1 MGISESKREKIMNNS
16 ELYNLYDKLLREQEG
31 KAWSEEWHQR
41 YKALHTQA
49 LEYCVKGFTL
59 PHSEKQRIFLE
70 ELLYKNFDNRIASKG
85 LSTLSW
91 ETFNNLIEDEEF
103 ITALNDLF
111 RLFVDKISLDQ
122 LEMVEAKYQA
132 FKEIWLQKKGNNN
145 PVITN
150 RIIATLT
157 LHVSSTVD
165 ETKFDQVLTYLAG
178 KNFIDMKDYYD
189 KHWLTRNYLLMEALR
204 NAFKDHN
211 LSSKIDDYYLSI
223 FVWMIYLDIQKKAKP
238 TPPLEIKSGND

>member
-16 ELYNLYDKLLREQEG
+16 ELYNLYDKLLHEQEG

-91 ETFNNLIEDEEF
+91 ATFNNLIEDEEF

-111 RLFVDKISLDQ
+111 RLFADKISLDQ

-165 ETKFDQVLTYLAG
+165 RAKFNQVLAYLAG
-178 KNFIDMKDYYD
+178 KNFIDMKDYDY
-189 KHWLTRNYLLMEALR
+189 KPWLTRNYLLMEALR

-211 LSSKIDDYYLSI
+211 LADTIDDYYLSI

-238 TPPLEIKSGND
+238 KLLEIKSGND